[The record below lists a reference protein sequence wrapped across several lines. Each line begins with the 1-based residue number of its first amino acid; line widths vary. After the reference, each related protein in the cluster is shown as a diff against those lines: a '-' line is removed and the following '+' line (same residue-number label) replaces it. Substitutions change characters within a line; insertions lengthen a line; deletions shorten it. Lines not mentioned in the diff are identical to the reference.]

1 MVEKR
6 LEENRLEVKRIASKI
21 MLEYANF
28 LSHDDIDMWLV
39 FVITKDTFYDYE
51 SSVAY
56 FKNRYD
62 AEQWFSSKTNNGE
75 LPYYGYC
82 CDEKIWN
89 KIDEL
94 LS

>member
-1 MVEKR
+1 MIEKR
-6 LEENRLEVKRIASKI
+6 LEENRLEVKRISNMI
-21 MLEYANF
+21 MLEYDNL
-28 LSHDDIDMWLV
+28 LSHDIDVWLV
-39 FVITKDTFYDYE
+39 FVITKDTFYNYE
-51 SSVAY
+51 SNVAY

-62 AEQWFSSKTNNGE
+62 AEQWFSSKTNNSE

-82 CDEKIWN
+82 CDKKIWN

>member
-1 MVEKR
+1 MIEKR
-6 LEENRLEVKRIASKI
+6 LEENRLEVKRISNMI
-21 MLEYANF
+21 MLEYDNL
-28 LSHDDIDMWLV
+28 LSHDINVWLV
-39 FVITKDTFYDYE
+39 FVITKDTFYNYE
-51 SSVAY
+51 ISVAY

-82 CDEKIWN
+82 CDKKIWN

>member
-1 MVEKR
+1 MIEKR
-6 LEENRLEVKRIASKI
+6 LEENRLEVKRISNMI
-21 MLEYANF
+21 MLEYDNL
-28 LSHDDIDMWLV
+28 LSHDINVWLV
-39 FVITKDTFYDYE
+39 FVITKDTFYNYE

-62 AEQWFSSKTNNGE
+62 AEQWFSSKTNNVE

-82 CDEKIWN
+82 CDKKIWN

>member
-1 MVEKR
+1 MKKK
-6 LEENRLEVKRIASKI
+6 LEENRLEVKRISNMI
-21 MLEYANF
+21 MLEYDNL
-28 LSHDDIDMWLV
+28 LSHDINVWLV
-39 FVITKDTFYDYE
+39 FVITKDTFYNYE

-62 AEQWFSSKTNNGE
+62 AEQWFSSKTNNSE

-82 CDEKIWN
+82 CGEMIWN
-89 KIDEL
+89 KIDKL

>member
-39 FVITKDTFYDYE
+39 FVIIKDTFYDYE
-51 SSVAY
+51 SIVLHISRIVMM
-56 FKNRYD
+56 
-62 AEQWFSSKTNNGE
+62 QNNGFQVKQITVNCHIMVIVVTKR
-75 LPYYGYC
+75 YGIKLTNY
-82 CDEKIWN
+82 
-89 KIDEL
+89 
-94 LS
+94 

>member
-1 MVEKR
+1 MIEER
-6 LEENRLEVKRIASKI
+6 LEENRLEVKRISSDI
-21 MLEYANF
+21 MSEYTTL
-28 LSHDDIDMWLV
+28 LSHGIDMWLV
-39 FVITKDTFYDYE
+39 FVITRDTFYNYNN
-51 SSVAY
+51 SVAY

-62 AEQWFSSKTNNGE
+62 AEQWFSNKTNNVE

-82 CDEKIWN
+82 CDTKIWN

>member
-1 MVEKR
+1 
-6 LEENRLEVKRIASKI
+6 
-21 MLEYANF
+21 MLEYDNL
-28 LSHDDIDMWLV
+28 LSHDINVWLV
-39 FVITKDTFYDYE
+39 FVITKDTFYNYE

>member
-1 MVEKR
+1 MIEKR
-6 LEENRLEVKRIASKI
+6 LEENRLEVKRISNMI
-21 MLEYANF
+21 MLEYDNL
-28 LSHDDIDMWLV
+28 LSHDIDVWLV
-39 FVITKDTFYDYE
+39 FVITKDTFYNYE

-82 CDEKIWN
+82 CDKKIWN

>member
-1 MVEKR
+1 MIEKR
-6 LEENRLEVKRIASKI
+6 LEENRLKVKRITSKI
-21 MLEYANF
+21 MLEYYNF

-39 FVITKDTFYDYE
+39 FVITKDTFYNYE

-62 AEQWFSSKTNNGE
+62 AEQWVSSKTNNGE

-82 CDEKIWN
+82 CDKKIWN